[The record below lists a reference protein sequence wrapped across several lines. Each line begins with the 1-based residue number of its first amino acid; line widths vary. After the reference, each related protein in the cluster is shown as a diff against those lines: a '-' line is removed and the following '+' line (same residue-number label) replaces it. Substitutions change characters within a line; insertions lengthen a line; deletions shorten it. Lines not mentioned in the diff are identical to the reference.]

1 MNGKLHSETPRTIDN
16 RVLRAILL
24 HHSSADDHIRP
35 VLILTD
41 GSQGFELEPKDAV
54 VKGGKIS
61 KGIFN
66 LAPSS
71 KYRTKSQTLKLKYSE
86 KATKNLVQSS
96 SRFGRYLVMVW
107 TLPTK

>member
-24 HHSSADDHIRP
+24 HHSSVDDHIRP

-54 VKGGKIS
+54 VKGWKIS

-71 KYRTKSQTLKLKYSE
+71 KYRRKSHTLKLK
-86 KATKNLVQSS
+86 
-96 SRFGRYLVMVW
+96 
-107 TLPTK
+107 

>member
-54 VKGGKIS
+54 VKGWENLKRHFQFGSILKIS
-61 KGIFN
+61 NQITNLEAKIF
-66 LAPSS
+66 
-71 KYRTKSQTLKLKYSE
+71 
-86 KATKNLVQSS
+86 
-96 SRFGRYLVMVW
+96 
-107 TLPTK
+107 

>member
-1 MNGKLHSETPRTIDN
+1 MVKFNPMNGKLHSETPRTIDN

-54 VKGGKIS
+54 VKGWKIS
-61 KGIFN
+61 KGVFN

-71 KYRTKSQTLKLKYSE
+71 KYRNKSQTLKLKFSE
-86 KATKNLVQSS
+86 KATKNLVQS
-96 SRFGRYLVMVW
+96 
-107 TLPTK
+107 P

>member
-1 MNGKLHSETPRTIDN
+1 MVKFNPMNGKLHSETPRTIDN

-66 LAPSS
+66 LVPSS
-71 KYRTKSQTLKLKYSE
+71 KSPAQNFSTWSE
-86 KATKNLVQSS
+86 KMRAFEKAVLLHQIH
-96 SRFGRYLVMVW
+96 
-107 TLPTK
+107 K